1 MVVATPWESPAE
13 LNWIGNLVNQ
23 GRFAEAVGWLRG
35 RERDAI
41 TPSGELALF
50 CTIAHGRLGRYGKA
64 ARCVEL
70 ALACA
75 GSQRTSSRAL
85 NARGAIAL
93 ETGRLDEA
101 RADFL
106 QGLAQ
111 ALALDDHG
119 TVGRCCNNL
128 GIVANLRGEMLQASR
143 WYALALAAF
152 RHASWPQGIA
162 ETENNL
168 RVTYRDLG
176 RLDYALE
183 SAERAVSA
191 IEHTGNFGLLASALA
206 GRAEIRTLR
215 GETHMGER
223 DIRLALVIHRDQ
235 EDVIGEAED
244 LRISAMATAALGH
257 FDDAER
263 TYHETIERAEHH
275 DRPALAAEAAHS
287 LAVLLAEHG
296 RRSEACDAA
305 RIARGNFSRLGAE
318 SQVRR
323 IDALVDRWD

>member
-1 MVVATPWESPAE
+1 VVVATRWESPAE
-13 LNWIGNLVNQ
+13 LNWIGKLVDQ

-35 RERDAI
+35 RERDA
-41 TPSGELALF
+41 TPRSGELALF
-50 CTIAHGRLGRYGKA
+50 CAIAHGRLGRYGKA
-64 ARCVEL
+64 VRCVEL
-70 ALACA
+70 ALAYA
-75 GSQRTSSRAL
+75 GGQRLSGRAL

-93 ETGRLDEA
+93 ETGRLDQA

-106 QGLAQ
+106 QGLAEAS
-111 ALALDDHG
+111 ALGDLG

-128 GIVANLRGEMLQASR
+128 GIVANLRGRMLEAAR
-143 WYALALAAF
+143 WYAPALASF

-191 IEHTGNFGLLASALA
+191 AEHSGNFGLLAFALA

-223 DIRLALVIHRDQ
+223 DIRRALVIHRNQ

-244 LRISAMATAALGH
+244 LRILAMTTAALGH

-275 DRPALAAEAAHS
+275 DRPALAAEAARS
-287 LAVLLAEHG
+287 LAVLLAEQG
-296 RRSEACDAA
+296 RRSEAGDAA
-305 RIARGNFSRLGAE
+305 RIARGSFSRLGAE

-323 IDALVDRWD
+323 IDALADRWD